1 MGYSLDSFKYCQI
14 SIPVMYL
21 ELYFL
26 LFVAHVHYIG
36 DAMKKLE
43 ERGIIIRFVIGR
55 RFHKTFAY
63 LFSFNFIMAYYS
75 YDKYVIFQFILICM
89 LF

>member
-14 SIPVMYL
+14 SIPVIYL
-21 ELYFL
+21 ELNFL
-26 LFVAHVHYIG
+26 LFVAHVHCIG

-55 RFHKTFAY
+55 RFLQNFCM
-63 LFSFNFIMAYYS
+63 SFVLQLYYGI
-75 YDKYVIFQFILICM
+75 VEL
-89 LF
+89 